1 MYETGSGAVK
11 TQYLLSLVAASAS
24 QPPPPANGSKKR
36 TATASP
42 PPTGNQCASQAK
54 KPKIVEN
61 AKIGDGQNSKSK
73 IAVSV
78 DEYCPLSNYQVYI
91 DPDGLVWD
99 ASLNQTSASAN
110 SKCFILSPQAHVA
123 QCSSHLCD

>member
-1 MYETGSGAVK
+1 MYEPDVK
-11 TQYLLSLVAASAS
+11 ADETQYLLSSAAASAS
-24 QPPPPANGSKKR
+24 PPPVNDSKKR
-36 TATASP
+36 AASASP
-42 PPTGNQCASQAK
+42 PPTGYQSASQAK

-61 AKIGDGQNSKSK
+61 AKIGDGQNSKSTK

-91 DPDGLVWD
+91 DPHGLIWD

-110 SKCFILSPQAHVA
+110 SK
-123 QCSSHLCD
+123 